1 MGKEGQMQILK
12 WDMLKIPPPNINWR
26 VYRGLIMWKCTQPFL
41 EFPVVPRATMNES
54 EHINFFAR
62 HEFYIFSECK
72 FSRDV
77 NVNLVEV

>member
-1 MGKEGQMQILK
+1 MQILK
-12 WDMLKIPPPNINWR
+12 WDMLKIPPPNMNWR
-26 VYRGLIMWKCTQPFL
+26 VHYMEVHQPFL
-41 EFPVVPRATMNES
+41 EFLVLPRATMNES